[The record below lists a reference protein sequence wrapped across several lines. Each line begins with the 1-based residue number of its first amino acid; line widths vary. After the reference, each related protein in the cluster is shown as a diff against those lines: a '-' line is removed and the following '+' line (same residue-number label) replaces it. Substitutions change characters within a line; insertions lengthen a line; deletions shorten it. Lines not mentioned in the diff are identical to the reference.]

1 MLNPSRR
8 SHAYKNIKEL
18 LPGAKS
24 IEQEEENK
32 SARYKEPELS
42 NSMQAMILQFNAA
55 SVSSDNDSY
64 ESSSEQYESRNQYI
78 LRSIRSDEQPPDIRP
93 IAY

>member
-1 MLNPSRR
+1 
-8 SHAYKNIKEL
+8 
-18 LPGAKS
+18 
-24 IEQEEENK
+24 
-32 SARYKEPELS
+32 
-42 NSMQAMILQFNAA
+42 MQAMILKFNAA

-64 ESSSEQYESRNQYI
+64 ESSSEQYKSRNQYI